1 MLKRIFI
8 IIFLIITILFTVGY
22 ASQPLFRTSQVIKT
36 PEITNIDYS
45 TNSSTSIINNN
56 FYIGKFT
63 TDLINSRSASSFDG
77 DYTNLNNDLAKLFQI
92 LLYTCIAITIGLVCG
107 ILLTYFGLKMISKIL
122 FFIILILMI
131 AVFIIMQVIILTDS
145 FIKNVTTS
153 GGLSESIF
161 SSTSVSNGN
170 GYFLILTSTILMFI
184 TYIIYAF
191 LG

>member
-1 MLKRIFI
+1 
-8 IIFLIITILFTVGY
+8 
-22 ASQPLFRTSQVIKT
+22 
-36 PEITNIDYS
+36 
-45 TNSSTSIINNN
+45 
-56 FYIGKFT
+56 
-63 TDLINSRSASSFDG
+63 
-77 DYTNLNNDLAKLFQI
+77 
-92 LLYTCIAITIGLVCG
+92 
-107 ILLTYFGLKMISKIL
+107 
-122 FFIILILMI
+122 
-131 AVFIIMQVIILTDS
+131 MQVIILTDS